1 MKKCI
6 VVGVTGCVG
15 AFKSVQLVSDLV
27 KKGYDVEVIMSRNAT
42 QFIMPLQF
50 ESLTQHK
57 VMIDTF
63 DRQFVYSTQHISIAK
78 KADLFIVT
86 PATANFIAKA
96 VHGICDDM
104 LTTTFLACD
113 CPKLIAPAMNTK
125 MYLNPVTQDNL
136 RLCEKYGYDLISP
149 ISGHLACGDNGIGK
163 LADLDQ
169 QMDAIEERLVAE
181 KSLKGKKVLINAGPT
196 REKLDP
202 VRFLSNHSSG
212 KMGMALAKAARNM
225 GAEVTLVSG
234 PTQLKT
240 PRGIHVISIES
251 AQEMFETMKKHY
263 DESDIVICA
272 AAVADYTPQTV
283 ASQKIK
289 KETDSLELKLK
300 KTQDILRYLG
310 EHKTHQILCGFAM
323 ETENEIEN
331 GRQKL
336 ISKNCD
342 LLIVNSLNKEGAGF
356 EYDTNIATLLTE
368 SEQVDYELMSKDELS
383 VQILNKIMEVS
394 HAAGR

>member
-1 MKKCI
+1 MNKCI

-27 KKGYDVEVIMSRNAT
+27 KKGYDVEVIMTRNAT
-42 QFIMPLQF
+42 EFITPLQF
-50 ESLTQHK
+50 ESLTQRK
-57 VMIDTF
+57 VMVDTF
-63 DRQFVYSTQHISIAK
+63 DRQFTYSTQHIAIAK
-78 KADLFIVT
+78 KADLFIVA

-136 RLCEKYGYDLISP
+136 NLCTKYGYDLISP
-149 ISGHLACGDNGIGK
+149 VNGHLACGDSGIGK

-169 QMDAIEERLVAE
+169 LMDAIEEGLAIQ
-181 KSLKGKKVLINAGPT
+181 KPLKGKKVLINAGPT
-196 REKLDP
+196 LERLDP

-225 GAEVTLVSG
+225 GAEVTLISG
-234 PTQLKT
+234 PTQLKKT
-240 PRGIHVISIES
+240 RRIHFVSVES
-251 AQEMFETMKKHY
+251 AQDMFEAMKGHY
-263 DESDIVICA
+263 ESSDIIICA

-283 ASQKIK
+283 STQKIK
-289 KETDSLELKLK
+289 KEEPKLELALK
-300 KTQDILRYLG
+300 KTQDILKYLG

-323 ETENEIEN
+323 ETENEIRN
-331 GRQKL
+331 GKEKL
-336 ISKNCD
+336 LSKNCD
-342 LLIVNSLNKEGAGF
+342 LLVVNSLNKEGAGF
-356 EYDTNIATLLTE
+356 QHDTNIATLLTKN
-368 SEQVDYELMSKDELS
+368 EQIDYEMMSKDELS
-383 VQILNKIMEVS
+383 IQILNKILEVS
-394 HAAGR
+394 HAAGH